1 MILEHKKFITFYY
14 KYSMLLGNIYPLKN
28 LTGLSLR
35 TFWKTEKFPKLKKAI
50 WIFDFMTVKH

>member
-1 MILEHKKFITFYY
+1 
-14 KYSMLLGNIYPLKN
+14 MLLGNIYLLKN

-35 TFWKTEKFPKLKKAI
+35 TFWKTEKFPKLNKAN